1 MIFKKL
7 LRFIAAAATL
17 ITVSLNAQSAALTKL
32 DISALSAGRTQ
43 LEMTFDGPAP
53 EPVGY
58 SVERPARIALDF
70 PGTENRLQQKRFH
83 IGSGNLR
90 NAVVVSTADR
100 TRLVLSM
107 ATLMPYSTTVSG
119 RRVRVVVGPGVQQ
132 SSADVSKPGVDGGVD
147 SFAAKVSYSAAASLT
162 AAESAPLLLAA
173 QWQAGNQLQL
183 KLSDASAQ
191 ARVYQSGQAVQLRLA
206 QYRVPPALAQRWDRL
221 ELPVAVQ
228 SMTVFQDDDDAVIDL
243 QLSDSLDIQAYQADG
258 LLTLELQP
266 TAVLSSALQATASVD
281 DDTRLRLN
289 LQDIEVRFALQQIA
303 DYVGLN
309 LVAADSVQGRIT
321 LRLQDVRW
329 QEALD
334 LVLRS
339 KNLDKRLN
347 GNVLLVAPAQELA
360 EQEQLALENQQRAEQ
375 LAPLQTDFIQVNY
388 AKVDDIL
395 GILNNA
401 TNNEEGAGEKTSL
414 GFLSERG
421 AVSIDTRTNTLIIR
435 DTADNLAEIRRA
447 VEHFDVPVRQVLIEA
462 RIVAAR
468 TSVGEQLGVRWGGN
482 VNSGGSSPV
491 VASGSLDSTSSIG
504 SALNNSG
511 GTAYEQVYPD
521 ALVVD
526 LPVINPNA
534 TSFAIGV
541 AAFDYALDLELSA
554 LETRGS
560 AEVISQPRVVTS
572 NGQEAFINSGQT
584 IAFDGAEGGTT
595 FVDAGLSLRV
605 TPQITPDNHVVL
617 DLVVTQDSLAAGG
630 GAIDTNSVT
639 TQVLVDDGETLVLGG
654 VYRTETVTTV
664 EKTPWLGDLPV
675 LGQLFRRSSEAEEK
689 TEMLVFITPSLVAD
703 YLAAN

>member
-1 MIFKKL
+1 MIFYKT
-7 LRFIAAAATL
+7 LRVFMAAAILAS
-17 ITVSLNAQSAALTKL
+17 ISLHAQAVVLTKL
-32 DISALSAGRTQ
+32 EINELSAGRTQ
-43 LEMTFDGPAP
+43 LELTFNGTAP

-70 PGTENRLQQKRFH
+70 ADTENRLPQKRFAV
-83 IGSGNLR
+83 GSGNLR
-90 NAVVVSTADR
+90 NAIVVSTADR

-107 ATLMPYSTTVSG
+107 ATLMPYNVTVSG
-119 RRVRVVVGPGVQQ
+119 RRVRVIVGPNVQQ
-132 SSADVSKPGVDGGVD
+132 SQVTGSTPAFNNTVDQH
-147 SFAAKVSYSAAASLT
+147 AAKVSFSNHPQSASNPPMPRLL
-162 AAESAPLLLAA
+162 SAH
-173 QWQAGNQLQL
+173 WQGDHQLQL
-183 KLSDASAQ
+183 KLSADRAQ
-191 ARVYQSGQAVQLRLA
+191 ARMYQDGSTVRLRLA
-206 QYRVPPALAQRWDRL
+206 QYRVPPTLAQPWA
-221 ELPVAVQ
+221 ESTLPDAVQ
-228 SMTVFQDDDDAVIDL
+228 SMAFFQDGDDALLHL
-243 QLSDSLDIQAYQADG
+243 QLSHPLIIEAFQNDG
-258 LLTLELQP
+258 LVTLALQP
-266 TAVLSSALQATASVD
+266 NAGVAGALEDTADVD
-281 DDTRLRLN
+281 NDTRLTMN
-289 LQDIEVRFALQQIA
+289 LQDIEVRYALQQIA

-321 LRLQDVRW
+321 LRLQDVSW

-347 GNVLLVAPAQELA
+347 GSVLLVAPAQELA
-360 EQEQLALENQQRAEQ
+360 EQEQLALENRQRAEQ
-375 LAPLQTDFIQVNY
+375 LAPLEIDFIQVNY
-388 AKVDDIL
+388 AKADDIL
-395 GILNNA
+395 GILNNQVDEPA
-401 TNNEEGAGEKTSL
+401 TPEKTSL

-421 AVSIDTRTNTLIIR
+421 AVSIDSRTNTLIVR
-435 DTADNLAEIRRA
+435 DTAANLASIRRA

-482 VNSGGSSPV
+482 INSGGSSPV
-491 VASGSLDSTSSIG
+491 VVSGSLDSTSSIG
-504 SALNNSG
+504 SGLNASNG
-511 GTAYEQVYPD
+511 HAYEQVYPD

-526 LPVINPNA
+526 LPVTNPSA
-534 TSFAIGV
+534 SSFAIGV

-560 AEVISQPRVVTS
+560 AEVVSQPRVVTS

-605 TPQITPDNHVVL
+605 TPQITPDDHVVL

-654 VYRTETVTTV
+654 VYRTETITTI
-664 EKTPWLGDLPV
+664 EKTPWLGDLPI
-675 LGQLFRRSSEAEEK
+675 LGRLFRRTADTEEK
-689 TEMLVFITPSLVAD
+689 TELLVFITPSLVAD

>member
-1 MIFKKL
+1 MIFRKI
-7 LRFIAAAATL
+7 LRSIAAAATL
-17 ITVSLNAQSAALTKL
+17 ATISLQAEAVALTKL
-32 DISALSAGRTQ
+32 DVSTLSAGRTQ

-70 PGTENRLQQKRFH
+70 AGTENRLQQKRFP

-107 ATLMPYSTTVSG
+107 ATLMPYNTTVSG
-119 RRVRVVVGPGVQQ
+119 RRVRIIVGPGVQQ
-132 SSADVSKPGVDGGVD
+132 SRLND
-147 SFAAKVSYSAAASLT
+147 SMPALEDAVNPRSAKVSYSSASPTSAEPAPSLLT
-162 AAESAPLLLAA
+162 AHWL
-173 QWQAGNQLQL
+173 GDKQLQL
-183 KLSDASAQ
+183 KLSNDRAQ
-191 ARVYQSGQAVQLRLA
+191 ARIYQSGHSVQLRLA
-206 QYRVPPALAQRWDRL
+206 QYRVSPAVAQHWDALA
-221 ELPVAVQ
+221 LPAAVQ
-228 SMTVFQDDDDAVIDL
+228 SMNVFQDDDDAVIQL
-243 QLSDSLDIQAYQADG
+243 QLSRQLELEAYQAAG
-258 LLTLELQP
+258 VLTLALQP
-266 TAVLSSALQATASVD
+266 ETTIASALEASTAVD
-281 DDTRLRLN
+281 DDSRLSMN
-289 LQDIEVRFALQQIA
+289 LQDVEVRFALQQIA

-309 LVAADSVQGRIT
+309 LVAADSVQGRMT
-321 LRLQDVRW
+321 LRLQEVPW

-347 GNVLLVAPAQELA
+347 GNVLLIAPAQELA

-388 AKVDDIL
+388 AKADDIL
-395 GILNNA
+395 GILNNPSDS
-401 TNNEEGAGEKTSL
+401 EEGAVNNTSL

-435 DTADNLAEIRRA
+435 DTADNLADIRRA

-468 TSVGEQLGVRWGGN
+468 TSVGEQFGVRWGGN
-482 VNSGGSSPV
+482 INSGGSSPL
-491 VASGSLDSTSSIG
+491 VASGSVESTSSIG
-504 SALNNSG
+504 SALHNSG
-511 GTAYEQVYPD
+511 GTSYEQVYPD

-526 LPVINPNA
+526 LPVVNPSA

-605 TPQITPDNHVVL
+605 TPQITPDSHVVL

-639 TQVLVDDGETLVLGG
+639 TQVLVNDGETLVLGG

-675 LGQLFRRSSEAEEK
+675 LGRLFRRTSEAEEK
-689 TEMLVFITPSLVAD
+689 TEMLVFITPSLVVD
-703 YLAAN
+703 YVAAN

>member
-1 MIFKKL
+1 MIFKKI
-7 LRFIAAAATL
+7 LRFIAAAAIL
-17 ITVSLNAQSAALTKL
+17 AMVSLHAQAVALTKL
-32 DISALSAGRTQ
+32 DVSTLSAGRTQ
-43 LEMTFDGPAP
+43 LDMTFDGPAP

-58 SVERPARIALDF
+58 SVERPARIVLDF
-70 PGTENRLQQKRFH
+70 AGTENRLQQKRLP
-83 IGSGNLR
+83 IGTGNLR
-90 NAVVVSTADR
+90 NAVVVATADR
-100 TRLVLSM
+100 ARLVISM
-107 ATLMPYSTTVSG
+107 ATLMPYNVTVSG
-119 RRVRVVVGPGVQQ
+119 RRVRIVVGPGVQQ
-132 SSADVSKPGVDGGVD
+132 SSFNDSMPAVDGGVNPQ
-147 SFAAKVSYSAAASLT
+147 STKVSYSVSSPAPAEPAPSLLT
-162 AAESAPLLLAA
+162 AH
-173 QWQAGNQLQL
+173 WQDSKQLQL
-183 KLSDASAQ
+183 KLSNDRAQ
-191 ARVYQSGQAVQLRLA
+191 ARVYQSGHNVQLRLA
-206 QYRVPPALAQRWDRL
+206 RYRVSPTLAQRWDAL
-221 ELPVAVQ
+221 ELPAAVE
-228 SMTVFQDDDDAVIDL
+228 SMDVFQDDGDAVIHL
-243 QLSDSLDIQAYQADG
+243 QLSRQLDIEAYQTAG
-258 LLTLELQP
+258 LLTLALQP
-266 TAVLSSALQATASVD
+266 ETAIASALEPSASVD
-281 DDTRLRLN
+281 NDTRLSIN
-289 LQDIEVRFALQQIA
+289 LQDVEVRFALQQIA

-309 LVAADSVQGRIT
+309 LVAADSLQGSIT
-321 LRLQDVRW
+321 LRLQDVAW

-347 GNVLLVAPAQELA
+347 GNVLLIAPAQELA
-360 EQEQLALENQQRAEQ
+360 EQEQLALENQQRTEQ

-388 AKVDDIL
+388 AKADDIL
-395 GILNNA
+395 GILNNQTDSEQA
-401 TNNEEGAGEKTSL
+401 ADNKTSL

-435 DTADNLAEIRRA
+435 DTADNLADIRRA

-491 VASGSLDSTSSIG
+491 VASGSLESTSSIG
-504 SALNNSG
+504 SALNQSG
-511 GTAYEQVYPD
+511 GNSYEQVYPD

-526 LPVINPNA
+526 LPVINPSA

-605 TPQITPDNHVVL
+605 TPQITPDSHVVL

-639 TQVLVDDGETLVLGG
+639 TQVLVNDGETLVLGG
-654 VYRTETVTTV
+654 VYRTETVTTE

-675 LGQLFRRSSEAEEK
+675 LGRLFRRTSEAEEK
-689 TEMLVFITPSLVAD
+689 TEMLVFITPSLVAN
-703 YLAAN
+703 YIAAN